1 MPLTNK
7 PYRSADGP
15 SGNLRKKIAKYLPSL
30 TFHQQGDLHIAPEMG
45 EDLQRIGATLND
57 AEMSKSLKNIRRYRL
72 NVQVSSRD

>member
-1 MPLTNK
+1 MDVEKNSVIATGSEVEEMTLELAFKMPLTNK

-45 EDLQRIGATLND
+45 EDLQRIG
-57 AEMSKSLKNIRRYRL
+57 
-72 NVQVSSRD
+72 